1 MARLKPNARARLI
14 EAMIAT
20 AARYGYREASVARVI
35 AQAGVSRA
43 TFYQHFEDK
52 EACFLAAYREVAQRI
67 LSEMQLVE
75 EELGDAGAPREI
87 LARLLKSADRDPAA
101 TRVALLESLAG
112 GETVRA
118 EHGQLVNA
126 VEQLVDVYLS
136 EVAEGPALEIP
147 ARCVLGGIGSVI
159 AIRVFRGETGR
170 LVELL
175 DDLEAWLRAYAL
187 PSGQRRRDCAGWEA
201 LRLNMGGPVK
211 PAPNP
216 LEVGLPRGRAALPPS
231 MVAGEHRQRILAAVG
246 RVARE
251 KGYAAM
257 TVADVVATAGI
268 AREAFYEHFRSKE
281 DAFLTAQA
289 VSLEN
294 SVSMAASKFFGEEPW
309 SERVWTAALP
319 MLGYI
324 SSVPDLA
331 ALDFIESYT
340 AGNAAI
346 RRSFESRMAFTLFL
360 EEGYRQRPEAE
371 VLPRLSSEAIAGG
384 ILELM
389 RRETVEGRI
398 ELIKGLTP
406 QAVYVA
412 LAPFVGPEEAMDQVE
427 ARLASA

>member
-1 MARLKPNARARLI
+1 MARVKPNARARLI
-14 EAMIAT
+14 EAMIAS

-67 LSEMQLVE
+67 LAEMQLVE

-87 LARLLKSADRDPAA
+87 LARLLESADRDPAA
-101 TRVALLESLAG
+101 ARIALLESLAG
-112 GETVRA
+112 GVTVRA
-118 EHGQLVNA
+118 EHEQLVNA
-126 VEQLVDVYLS
+126 VELLVDTYLS

-147 ARCVLGGIGSVI
+147 ARCLLGGIGSVI
-159 AIRVFRGETGR
+159 AIRIFRGETGR
-170 LVELL
+170 LTALL
-175 DDLEAWLRAYAL
+175 DDLDAWLRSYAL
-187 PSGQRRRDCAGWEA
+187 PAGQRRRDCADWKVFGGA
-201 LRLNMGGPVK
+201 VGGPVE

-216 LEVGLPRGRAALPPS
+216 LEASLPRGRAALPPPIVS
-231 MVAGEHRQRILAAVG
+231 GEHRQRLLASVA

-251 KGYAAM
+251 KGYASM
-257 TVADVVATAGI
+257 TVADVVATAGV

-289 VSLEN
+289 VALEN

-319 MLGYI
+319 MLSYI

-331 ALDFIESYT
+331 TLDFVESYT

-371 VLPRLSSEAIAGG
+371 GLPRLVSEAIAGG

-398 ELIKGLTP
+398 ELIRGLAP

-412 LAPFVGPEEAMDQVE
+412 LTPFVGPEEAINQVE
-427 ARLASA
+427 ARLASV